1 MEKIIEFSSLKQS
14 TDQQSKKNDHHPQK
28 PAKKYLIIMSILFV
42 CLLTLVYLQIPI
54 SHIGKIS
61 VDGATLKE
69 ASYYAKQS
77 DVYEGDSLWGY
88 RNADVE
94 ERLANERTVKKVVV
108 QRDLPNTVHIQLTE
122 YKRVAYVRD
131 DEKRTEYVLENGV
144 VVRADEEVKEMDMP
158 IMTGFTNEEVRQ
170 HTAEQLAKLD
180 AELLHS
186 ISEIRPNVSSKNAN
200 YIKLYMTDGNEVR
213 ANAKTLA
220 SKLQY
225 YPEMAEQVKNEQKK
239 KGIFNLEVGEYFE
252 SYKKK

>member
-14 TDQQSKKNDHHPQK
+14 NGRPSKKNGNHPQK

-42 CLLTLVYLQIPI
+42 CLLTLVYLQIPT
-54 SHIGKIS
+54 SHISKIS

-69 ASYYAKQS
+69 ASYYSKQS
-77 DVYEGDSLWGY
+77 DIYEGDSLWGY
-88 RNADVE
+88 RNEEVE
-94 ERLANERTVKKVVV
+94 KRLANERTVKKVVV
-108 QRDLPNTVHIQLTE
+108 QRELPNTVHIKLTE

-131 DEKRTEYVLENGV
+131 EEKRVEYVLENGV
-144 VVRADEEVKEMDMP
+144 VLRADQEVKEMDMP

-180 AELLHS
+180 SELLHS
-186 ISEIRPNVSSKNAN
+186 ISEIRPNVSSKNVN

-225 YPEMAEQVKNEQKK
+225 YPEMAEQVKNEKK
-239 KGIFNLEVGEYFE
+239 KNGIFNLEVGEYFE